1 MENKTVTRDVNFYYG
16 KFHALKNISIDHPQ
30 GRGGKS
36 TFLRLF
42 NRMNDLIPATR
53 LEGQILMDGNGIYD
67 KKVDVDALRRTRRA
81 CVCVLR
87 CRRCSENSR
96 GRGITPTIS
105 RSRQSTI

>member
-1 MENKTVTRDVNFYYG
+1 
-16 KFHALKNISIDHPQ
+16 
-30 GRGGKS
+30 
-36 TFLRLF
+36 
-42 NRMNDLIPATR
+42 MNDLIPDTR

-87 CRRCSENSR
+87 CRRCSANSR
-96 GRGITPTIS
+96 GLGITPTIS